1 MATKKVL
8 NVEEAN
14 QAVITKDATESAQ
27 TKAAKK
33 PVAKKPTTKKE
44 IKSSVTV
51 QIEGRDISTG
61 DLVKRAQKEFKKL
74 RKGVDIKTLEVY
86 VNVYESKA
94 YYVVNKESAPEFC
107 LDI

>member
-51 QIEGRDISTG
+51 QIEGRDISTE
-61 DLVKRAQKEFKKL
+61 DLLKRAQKEFKKL